1 MSGVFVTST
10 HHILHITQGLLHQ
23 GESQCFNK
31 EQCEAQ
37 LEYTQG
43 YCHLYRPRFQ
53 HYRSTFLLLIDST
66 AEHCHSDRS
75 SELVY
80 VFHHAN
86 FQRYESFFDKP
97 ITLVSTLPVI
107 GVQYSISSIV
117 LNFIFSFWILLRH
130 ALGSNI
136 YWKIKEIEHPKPFKI
151 QKIKSCFSKKNP

>member
-31 EQCEAQ
+31 EQCKAQ

-107 GVQYSISSIV
+107 GVQDQHIFHSAKFYLFI
-117 LNFIFSFWILLRH
+117 LNFVKTCVGFQYLLE
-130 ALGSNI
+130 N
-136 YWKIKEIEHPKPFKI
+136 
-151 QKIKSCFSKKNP
+151 